1 MNPAN
6 LAFSAVLLFSGAA
19 LFADISGIVPS
30 YNVKLSDGVYSFDNS
45 KTNYAA
51 LKWEAP
57 VEAGKHY
64 LLEFHVTSEKQAELM
79 FDLRGFQDNACNLF
93 NRYAVVP
100 GSEQYR
106 VYFYAP
112 AAAKLSFKLF
122 SRDSLKLS
130 GLKFQAMSDAELQ
143 RIDTQSLASQF
154 YYLRRENGAKV
165 ESVADRDSILGGR
178 AVRYTLLAADGM
190 PLTSRDIPLQ
200 PDRNY
205 ELSFWCKG
213 PAGLQMHVR
222 VDGWASGRKHWY
234 LTREFKLE
242 NDEYQLYRIP
252 FRTPDDVN
260 RFLGRGRLILTLKT
274 TQATIEI
281 KGLTLVRKPAE
292 K

>member
-93 NRYAVVP
+93 NRYAVAP

-130 GLKFQAMSDAELQ
+130 ELKFQAMSDAELQ

-178 AVRYTLLAADGM
+178 AVRYTLLAADG
-190 PLTSRDIPLQ
+190 L
-200 PDRNY
+200 NGNVGAF
-205 ELSFWCKG
+205 ELFCNLFVVLAP
-213 PAGLQMHVR
+213 PAAHGFQ
-222 VDGWASGRKHWY
+222 S
-234 LTREFKLE
+234 
-242 NDEYQLYRIP
+242 YRAVK
-252 FRTPDDVN
+252 RA
-260 RFLGRGRLILTLKT
+260 R
-274 TQATIEI
+274 IEI
-281 KGLTLVRKPAE
+281 
-292 K
+292 

>member
-19 LFADISGIVPS
+19 LFADIPGIVPS

-93 NRYAVVP
+93 NRYAVAP

-130 GLKFQAMSDAELQ
+130 GLKFQVMSDAELQ

-178 AVRYTLLAADGM
+178 PSV
-190 PLTSRDIPLQ
+190 
-200 PDRNY
+200 
-205 ELSFWCKG
+205 
-213 PAGLQMHVR
+213 
-222 VDGWASGRKHWY
+222 
-234 LTREFKLE
+234 TRCS
-242 NDEYQLYRIP
+242 P
-252 FRTPDDVN
+252 PT
-260 RFLGRGRLILTLKT
+260 GCH
-274 TQATIEI
+274 
-281 KGLTLVRKPAE
+281 
-292 K
+292 